1 MNVVRF
7 ELIELPYPT
16 LARFGLTQEMI
27 EDLPMRVL
35 DEICDGRHSP
45 VLPVRVRDEKGELI
59 ESRSRFALVRRD
71 DGLSDVVFYPVLE
84 SSPLE
89 RYDEAQ
95 QKQLLAGK
103 AILAD
108 VETADGRHSKAFVQI
123 DEETKQ
129 VMYIPTPI
137 IGRNLQVLADIMHLG
152 TMEVNSMQNGE
163 PLTLVVGNHLLPANP
178 TGHVNN
184 IRTYTMG
191 VLAVAQMG
199 RCMGE
204 VAYKVSDSTFLW
216 CNALLRR
223 LLCATVIRHCTV
235 HTGRKP
241 DGNHSKR
248 TDNGGLLAKQ
258 LLLRRLLDGGK
269 YRGTEMPKPR
279 AGLGSMDDT

>member
-129 VMYIPTPI
+129 VMYCYPHADYRAQPASA
-137 IGRNLQVLADIMHLG
+137 GRHNAPRYNGGKQYAERRTAD
-152 TMEVNSMQNGE
+152 
-163 PLTLVVGNHLLPANP
+163 
-178 TGHVNN
+178 
-184 IRTYTMG
+184 
-191 VLAVAQMG
+191 
-199 RCMGE
+199 
-204 VAYKVSDSTFLW
+204 
-216 CNALLRR
+216 
-223 LLCATVIRHCTV
+223 
-235 HTGRKP
+235 TGR
-241 DGNHSKR
+241 GR
-248 TDNGGLLAKQ
+248 
-258 LLLRRLLDGGK
+258 
-269 YRGTEMPKPR
+269 
-279 AGLGSMDDT
+279 

>member
-1 MNVVRF
+1 MLFYYIQGNEKNLSLQSIIQNTKLNMNTVRF

-71 DGLSDVVFYPVLE
+71 DGLSDVVFYPVLK

-152 TMEVNSMQNGE
+152 TMEVNGMQNGE
-163 PLTLVVGNHLLPANP
+163 PLTLVVDGEPVTVGIDLHDK
-178 TGHVNN
+178 TG
-184 IRTYTMG
+184 IRFCSGDSQKWKEQPKREWDKYTFG
-191 VLAVAQMG
+191 VYGCWVM
-199 RCMGE
+199 
-204 VAYKVSDSTFLW
+204 DD
-216 CNALLRR
+216 
-223 LLCATVIRHCTV
+223 
-235 HTGRKP
+235 
-241 DGNHSKR
+241 DGN
-248 TDNGGLLAKQ
+248 
-258 LLLRRLLDGGK
+258 LD
-269 YRGTEMPKPR
+269 YVPEEEYTEELWNEQKKSAERNR
-279 AGLGSMDDT
+279 AAGVHK